1 MRSDNSAA
9 VAAYTA
15 YLALRVFP
23 GSIDQVNGEDFHAQT
38 SLHAI
43 NHNVQAFVVP
53 DYKAR
58 VIQFIRDLFEVQ
70 AGILYRRKTHAK

>member
-1 MRSDNSAA
+1 M
-9 VAAYTA
+9 T
-15 YLALRVFP
+15 YLPLCVLP
-23 GSIDQVNGEDFHAQT
+23 GSIDQVNGEDFYAQT
-38 SLHAI
+38 SLNSI

-70 AGILYRRKTHAK
+70 AGILEHGKTRNYQ